1 MEGDDWLLLAKDVP
15 ALCSRWSQVC
25 CSAGRVVDTAHGK
38 KRGVRA
44 GAYGGY
50 GGHGLGKMVWVYMG
64 CWFEYKQGLLREKG
78 SLCAEGKSWLRKGEE
93 RSSNPTLFIGRGRGK
108 SCIYW
113 GKIAALDSVGKHL
126 NRWLKVYTSSC
137 QIWQLKAV
145 NCPRWPL

>member
-64 CWFEYKQGLLREKG
+64 CWFEYKQGAAEGEGKLVCRGKVLAEKG
-78 SLCAEGKSWLRKGEE
+78 GGAVTAVVERESCAGCL
-93 RSSNPTLFIGRGRGK
+93 LVGRE
-108 SCIYW
+108 
-113 GKIAALDSVGKHL
+113 
-126 NRWLKVYTSSC
+126 NREFVFS
-137 QIWQLKAV
+137 
-145 NCPRWPL
+145 